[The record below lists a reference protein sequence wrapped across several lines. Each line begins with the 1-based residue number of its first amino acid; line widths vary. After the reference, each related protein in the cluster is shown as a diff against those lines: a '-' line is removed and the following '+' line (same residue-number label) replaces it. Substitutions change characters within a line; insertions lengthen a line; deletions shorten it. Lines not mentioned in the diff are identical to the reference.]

1 MQAHFL
7 TYQGSDMQWTGWAL
21 LALGVWLIVAPFA
34 LGYSAIDAAVI
45 NDGAFGVLIAGLG
58 AYSMVAPRRVA
69 EAFAFFATAAG
80 LWVASAPF
88 LLGYTVWHGPD
99 LGQSAAPF
107 VADYPVPAIV
117 NDLVV
122 GFSVVILGL
131 MRAATFGAWRR
142 A

>member
-1 MQAHFL
+1 
-7 TYQGSDMQWTGWAL
+7 MQWTGWAL

-45 NDGAFGVLIAGLG
+45 NDGAFGVLIAGLA

-69 EAFAFFATAAG
+69 EAFMMLATAAG

-88 LLGYTVWHGPD
+88 LLGYTVWQGPD
-99 LGQSAAPF
+99 LGQGAVPF

-131 MRAATFGAWRR
+131 MRAVTFRERRR

>member
-1 MQAHFL
+1 
-7 TYQGSDMQWTGWAL
+7 MQWTGWAL

-45 NDGAFGVLIAGLG
+45 NDGAFGVLIVGLA

-69 EAFAFFATAAG
+69 EAFAFLASAVG

-88 LLGYTVWHGPD
+88 LLRYTAWQGPD
-99 LGQSAAPF
+99 LGQSAPY

-117 NDLVV
+117 NDLAV

-131 MRAATFGAWRR
+131 LQALALRTWRR

>member
-1 MQAHFL
+1 MPAHSL
-7 TYQGSDMQWTGWAL
+7 NMRVVNTQWTGCAL
-21 LALGVWLIVAPFA
+21 LALGMWLIVAPFA
-34 LGYSAIDAAVI
+34 LGYSAIDAAII
-45 NDGAFGVLIAGLG
+45 NDGAFGALISGPA
-58 AYSMVAPRRVA
+58 AYSMVGPRRVA
-69 EAFAFFATAAG
+69 EVFALFATAAG

-88 LLGYTVWHGPD
+88 LLGYTVWHGAD

-131 MRAATFGAWRR
+131 MRAVT
-142 A
+142 

>member
-1 MQAHFL
+1 
-7 TYQGSDMQWTGWAL
+7 MQWTGWAL

-45 NDGAFGVLIAGLG
+45 NDGAFGVLIVGLA

-69 EAFAFFATAAG
+69 EAFTLLASAAG
-80 LWVASAPF
+80 IWVALAPF
-88 LLGYTVWHGPD
+88 LLGYTVWQGPN
-99 LGQSAAPF
+99 LGQSATPY

-117 NDLVV
+117 NDVVV

-131 MRAATFGAWRR
+131 MQALAFRAWRS

>member
-1 MQAHFL
+1 
-7 TYQGSDMQWTGWAL
+7 MQWTGWAL
-21 LALGVWLIVAPFA
+21 LALGVWLIMAPFA
-34 LGYSAIDAAVI
+34 LGYTAVDAAVI
-45 NDGAFGVLIAGLG
+45 NDGTFGVLIAGLA
-58 AYSMVAPRRVA
+58 AYSMVAPGRVA
-69 EAFAFFATAAG
+69 EAFALFATAAG

-88 LLGYTVWHGPD
+88 LLGYTAWQGPD

-122 GFSVVILGL
+122 GFSVAILGL
-131 MRAATFGAWRR
+131 MRAVTFRAWRR